1 MVEHLPFKEGVD
13 GSSPSGLTIYTK
25 IKMNNNSDVNS
36 YLENGFY
43 NGSTLFTGQEISDLR
58 ANFEK
63 SFSKKKYPRSLSLF
77 EIVDHNSIKTVLK
90 AFESQAIDSFVKN
103 IGQKLNTKTSIL
115 PLIFIQRN
123 YHVDRYKTEG
133 VGWHRDCGGEL
144 FYDYCKKILYDKS
157 YIMGKVGIYMQE
169 NKKYGGSIDVIPK
182 SHIYYRFKNFI
193 LSKFKSV
200 PLKIISFL
208 HSKIPFLYRLIP
220 ENFYMKLLNAKKM
233 NPAIGSPVFFDN
245 RLVHRGSPI
254 EDTVRKNVSFAENI
268 SAETPIEKTKFSI
281 YAFFGSTLA
290 CDSYMYDRLKRK
302 NNSHEL
308 QKWHDLQK
316 KIENFSPNLASESKN
331 ILNDIFS
338 KYSEFVKPN

>member
-1 MVEHLPFKEGVD
+1 
-13 GSSPSGLTIYTK
+13 
-25 IKMNNNSDVNS
+25 MNNLNDVNS
-36 YLENGFY
+36 YLENGYY
-43 NGSTLFTGQEISDLR
+43 NGSALFTDKEIFDLR
-58 ANFEK
+58 HGFEK
-63 SFSKKKYPRSLSLF
+63 SFSKKNYPRSLSLF
-77 EIVDHNSIKTVLK
+77 EVDDENSIKTVLT
-90 AFESQAIDSFVKN
+90 AFESKIIDSFVKN
-103 IGQKLNTKTSIL
+103 IGNKLNTKTSIL

-144 FYDYCKKILYDKS
+144 FYDYCKKILYNES

-169 NKKYGGSIDVIPK
+169 NKSYGGSIDVIPK

-193 LSKFKSV
+193 LSKFKSL
-200 PLKIISFL
+200 PLKIISIL
-208 HSKIPFLYRLIP
+208 HSNIPILYRLIP
-220 ENFYMKLLNAKKM
+220 ENFYMNVLNAKKM

-245 RLVHRGSPI
+245 RLIHRGSPI
-254 EDTVRKNVSFAENI
+254 EDSVRKNVSFSENI

-308 QKWHDLQK
+308 QNWYNLQK
-316 KIENFSPNLASESKN
+316 KIEKISPNLAMESKN
-331 ILNDIFS
+331 ILNNIFS
-338 KYSEFVKPN
+338 KYSEFLKLN